1 MFATTSVMV
10 TVKTI
15 TRKELIHA
23 GANTYLVRLLT
34 HNLHPLRIDEG
45 TNIYQLSDVI
55 ATVRQ
60 HLNHPRTKPQTCEIL
75 EELLGCL
82 ILRLDNVVRAPF
94 GKSLDEQIGF
104 HIDRI
109 LGKEIKD

>member
-1 MFATTSVMV
+1 MPS
-10 TVKTI
+10 VKTI
-15 TRKELIHA
+15 TRKDLIHE
-23 GANTYLVRLLT
+23 GANIYLVRLLT
-34 HNLHPLRIDEG
+34 RNLYPIRIDDG

-55 ATVRQ
+55 STVRH
-60 HLNHPRTKPQTCEIL
+60 HLNHPRTKPQTCEVL
-75 EELLGCL
+75 ETLLGRL
-82 ILRLDNVVRAPF
+82 IFRLDNVVRAPF